1 MSELPEVSA
10 TFLEPFTDETLAGDE
25 MKDEM
30 KDVDLGAGPSEQIP
44 ISDLRSLAGDH
55 GRAVL
60 RDRRRPRRTL
70 TPCGR
75 TVLEPQWSYPRRR
88 HP

>member
-1 MSELPEVSA
+1 MSQLPEVSA
-10 TFLEPFTDETLAGDE
+10 TFLEPLTDESLAGDE

-30 KDVDLGAGPSEQIP
+30 KDVDLRAGPSEQIP
-44 ISDLRSLAGDH
+44 IADLRSLAGGH

-70 TPCGR
+70 TP
-75 TVLEPQWSYPRRR
+75 
-88 HP
+88 